1 MPEMV
6 TRFLVSLIAAALVVF
21 RGIRSARVRD
31 RAAAQLKIIATVVA
45 HPHTAS
51 TAAAGYA
58 ETF

>member
-1 MPEMV
+1 MV

-21 RGIRSARVRD
+21 AGSEALGSAI
-31 RAAAQLKIIATVVA
+31 APPQLKIIATVVA

-58 ETF
+58 QTF